1 MAWETPKLNWVAADN
16 PGAGDFNRIESNIA
30 SLLKIATGSITD
42 GGTIPLLDG
51 FTDAQCHC
59 MVSIRMTGTLSNAI
73 DGITCYVTNRV
84 VTATKRSEDYV
95 ESISANYIII
105 GSKT

>member
-1 MAWETPKLNWVAADN
+1 MAWETPKTDWIAADN
-16 PGAGDFNRIESNIA
+16 PGANDFNRIEGNVA

-42 GGTIPLLDG
+42 GNTIPLLDG

-59 MVSIRMTGTLSNAI
+59 IVSIRATGTLLNAI

-84 VTATKRSEDYV
+84 VTANKRTEGYV
-95 ESISANYIII
+95 ESISANYMII